1 MNGGEARHG
10 VGLRWRVRDEEHRAP
25 GCPELEVDAA
35 ALHLGVAVEVGRGHR
50 GAPHVREGD
59 HRPGLG
65 IGLVPSDLYDLAGG
79 FSAFYTADK
88 VNVTDPATR
97 ARRLL
102 LCRRTLLVLETGL
115 SLLGLRT
122 VERM

>member
-1 MNGGEARHG
+1 MVKFPDALALATSQ
-10 VGLRWRVRDEEHRAP
+10 LR
-25 GCPELEVDAA
+25 
-35 ALHLGVAVEVGRGHR
+35 
-50 GAPHVREGD
+50 PHF
-59 HRPGLG
+59 LCTY
-65 IGLVPSDLYDLAGG
+65 LYDLAGG
-79 FSAFYTADK
+79 YSAFYTADK
-88 VNVTDPATR
+88 VNVTDPTTR